1 MLYASLMS
9 PIDMLVAFGAV
20 VFVWRCW
27 MDSVP
32 END

>member
-9 PIDMLVAFGAV
+9 PIDMFVALGAA

-27 MDSVP
+27 RDSVP
-32 END
+32 QND

>member
-9 PIDMLVAFGAV
+9 PIDIFVGLWVALL
-20 VFVWRCW
+20 VWRCW
-27 MDSVP
+27 ANSVP